1 MSAAGA
7 SGCLN
12 NGDSW
17 GGGGPAGGWG
27 EQTHQSLRLS
37 RPPQPPK
44 AELED
49 EFSCDVCVFTW
60 RDPIG
65 AAAIFHQLLC
75 LSAPLIISL
84 NHWGDILWINKNDH
98 GQSGGTRGRNACS
111 RILMSTV
118 GNFNLFSAFFFFI
131 FPSPFHTPLPEI
143 VLLAHPLSFKPH
155 HSPSRSVSLS
165 RKLAV
170 FPQPVVWPT
179 TAPSWAARV
188 PRAPALRPNWADELP
203 ICHA

>member
-49 EFSCDVCVFTW
+49 EFSCDVCVFTR

-84 NHWGDILWINKNDH
+84 NHWGDIL
-98 GQSGGTRGRNACS
+98 
-111 RILMSTV
+111 
-118 GNFNLFSAFFFFI
+118 
-131 FPSPFHTPLPEI
+131 
-143 VLLAHPLSFKPH
+143 
-155 HSPSRSVSLS
+155 
-165 RKLAV
+165 
-170 FPQPVVWPT
+170 
-179 TAPSWAARV
+179 
-188 PRAPALRPNWADELP
+188 
-203 ICHA
+203 